1 MNDQLRFGIEE
12 EYFITNLVTRQMPGK
27 LPCAVSDKCKAAL
40 GQSFAYEMFQSQIEV
55 ASPVFM
61 SPAQAADYLANAR
74 GTLQRAL
81 QSFGLGL
88 LCAGSHPLADW
99 RMQHAT
105 EQNHF
110 QQLFTDYQRVAR
122 RSLLSG
128 LHVHVEIP
136 HHVDRIQVMN
146 EVLAWTPL
154 LLALSSSSPFWDGG
168 DSGFASYRQ
177 TACDEWP
184 RMGVPEFLENQRAY
198 DAYVAFLISTGSM
211 KTPSDCWW
219 GVRPS
224 ARYPTLE
231 LRMTDACPR
240 VDDALS
246 IASFFRLMIAYA
258 IEQRRPG
265 AAYSQKSRWILM
277 ENRWRAK
284 RSGVCAAFLV
294 EGFDRPFTIE
304 QWLFMAE
311 QILGETAQALGVES
325 VFSQL
330 RRIVREGSSAE
341 RQRYVFDEAIGSGR
355 SVHAA
360 LSQVVDHLLRETA
373 DTHRASTSG
382 HSQYESHVQTSTEAL
397 EPLSQAKTC

>member
-1 MNDQLRFGIEE
+1 MNDQLKFGIEE
-12 EYFITNLVTRQMPGK
+12 EYFITDLVTRQMPGN
-27 LPCAVSDKCKAAL
+27 LSCVVSDKCKAEL
-40 GQSFAYEMFQSQIEV
+40 GQSFAYEMFQAQIEV
-55 ASPVFM
+55 SSPIFT
-61 SPAQAADYLANAR
+61 SLPQAADYLAHAR
-74 GTLQRAL
+74 GTLQHSL
-81 QSFGLGL
+81 QSFELGL

-99 RMQHAT
+99 RVQHAT
-105 EQNHF
+105 DQSHF

-136 HHVDRIQVMN
+136 NHLDRIQVMN
-146 EVLAWTPL
+146 EVLPWIPL

-184 RMGVPEFLENQRAY
+184 RMGVPELFEDHLAY
-198 DAYVAFLISTGSM
+198 DAYIAFLISIGSM

-240 VDDALS
+240 LEDALC

-258 IEQRRPG
+258 IDQPRPG
-265 AAYSQKSRWILM
+265 SAYSQKSRWILM

-284 RSGVCAAFLV
+284 RSGIDAAFLI
-294 EGFDRPFTIE
+294 EGYDRAFTIE

-311 QILGETAQALGVES
+311 QILGETARALAVEN
-325 VFSQL
+325 VFSEL
-330 RRIVREGSSAE
+330 RRIIREGTSAE
-341 RQRYVFDEAIGSGR
+341 RQRNVYQEAVGSGR
-355 SVHAA
+355 SVNEA
-360 LSQVVDHLLRETA
+360 LSQVVDQLLMETA
-373 DTHRASTSG
+373 DT
-382 HSQYESHVQTSTEAL
+382 
-397 EPLSQAKTC
+397 